1 MALSILC
8 SARLLETVI
17 TGQIMAY
24 TVSPAGALFFVEVWK
39 SFTDEVVDGTKGR
52 PFWRYA

>member
-17 TGQIMAY
+17 TKQIMAY
-24 TVSPAGALFFVEVWK
+24 NVSPAGALFFVGVWK

-52 PFWRYA
+52 PF

>member
-8 SARLLETVI
+8 SARLLEKVI

-39 SFTDEVVDGTKGR
+39 SYTDKVVDGS
-52 PFWRYA
+52 

>member
-1 MALSILC
+1 MALFILC

-17 TGQIMAY
+17 TKQIMAY

-39 SFTDEVVDGTKGR
+39 SFTDEVVDGTKVQPQTR
-52 PFWRYA
+52 FH

>member
-8 SARLLETVI
+8 SARLLEKVI

-39 SFTDEVVDGTKGR
+39 SFRDEVVDRTKGH
-52 PFWRYA
+52 PF